1 MSKFDEYSSNYNYN
15 YAQYYFSQKYFT
27 EFKDYENPVNP
38 YTVNPYTGVAHLNKI
53 ERPHPLTIDES
64 NIRYYLTKE
73 ANKFPSI
80 TTILGETSDKKSLDA
95 WKKRVGSEEAD
106 KISKAATDRG
116 TAVHSLIEKLI
127 DNSFLG
133 NMGYLP
139 QYDIFKSEIKL
150 YEINLIETL
159 HRNIQSFIHSE
170 IAFNSNYLGI
180 GGRTDCIA
188 KYKNKYSILDFKTSR
203 KPKKE
208 EWIEDY
214 FLQATGYSIMAD
226 EFLNNCTPKYEQLV
240 ILIACDNGEVQEFIG
255 HRGDYL
261 KKLCQRIN
269 NYIDIKQD
277 LYSKDLL
284 HKGLL
289 FL

>member
-1 MSKFDEYSSNYNYN
+1 MSKLDEYRKTNDGYYG
-15 YAQYYFSQKYFT
+15 YYFNKQYFA
-27 EFKDYENPVNP
+27 EFKDYENTINS
-38 YTVNPYTGVAHLNKI
+38 YTNIVHLNKI
-53 ERPHPLTIDES
+53 EKPYPYTVDELEY
-64 NIRYYLTKE
+64 RYYLTKE
-73 ANKFPSI
+73 ENKFPSI
-80 TTILGETSDKKSLDA
+80 TTILGETSDKKSLED

-106 KISKAATDRG
+106 RISKTATDRG

-127 DNSFLG
+127 NDSYLSYNGLIPYDNILT
-133 NMGYLP
+133 
-139 QYDIFKSEIKL
+139 SEIKL
-150 YEINLIETL
+150 YEVNLIETL
-159 HRNIQSFIHSE
+159 HRNVQSFIHSE
-170 IAFNSNYLGI
+170 IALNSNYLGI

-188 KYKNKYSILDFKTSR
+188 KYKNKYSIIDFKTSR

-214 FLQATGYSIMAD
+214 FLQATAYSIMAD
-226 EFLNNCTPKYEQLV
+226 ESLNNCVPKYQQFV

-255 HRGDYL
+255 HRDDYL